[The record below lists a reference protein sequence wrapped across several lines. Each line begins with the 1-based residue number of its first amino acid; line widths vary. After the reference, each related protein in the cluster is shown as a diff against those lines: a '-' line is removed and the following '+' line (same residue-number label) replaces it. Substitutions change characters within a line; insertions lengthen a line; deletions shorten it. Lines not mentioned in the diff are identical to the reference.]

1 MTCGKAT
8 EYSQVIKWTDNINI
22 NSLSIP
28 LLSIDNGEQ
37 ERINP
42 FTNNL
47 ARLNL
52 IFSFSTSVF
61 SFALFLFLET
71 HGIPIIYGGIGL
83 SSGQLIAL
91 LLLFP
96 QGRAVDKG
104 YSFVLMIIGSLL
116 FASLLIIL
124 YFSVATS
131 DIFIIIV
138 PASIAG
144 IVAVESTFRTSLNS
158 FISKSAKANILGS
171 NFSRII
177 VAETIGSAISFAI
190 LAIGAY
196 SSYISVVIL
205 GSGVGL
211 FLFTVLVF
219 FVLDSKNRDFIRSEE
234 RRTPRPGLR
243 ESISSL
249 KGKMGFVSTLI
260 ASKTFMNV
268 GSIAFSFFYI
278 PTGLYLGVSPVL
290 TFSVL
295 LACYVTGALI
305 SRVGEEYID
314 EKVHN
319 GRVLVILIM
328 LFDLLVFGAILLSL
342 LYTNELLFLAAA
354 IATIPSP
361 ILISG
366 AMAYETNVIG
376 KEHRG
381 LFSAVQRTVF
391 GSTAVFVTIGL
402 TALFILG
409 PFLVWSVSSLSS
421 FIALIIALMLRNP
434 N

>member
-1 MTCGKAT
+1 MDPG
-8 EYSQVIKWTDNINI
+8 
-22 NSLSIP
+22 IP
-28 LLSIDNGEQ
+28 LLRNVNGEH

-61 SFALFLFLET
+61 SFALFLFLES
-71 HGIPIIYGGIGL
+71 HGVPLIYGGIGL
-83 SSGQLIAL
+83 SAGQLIAL

-104 YSFVLMIIGSLL
+104 HSFVLMIVGSLL

-124 YFSVATS
+124 YFSVENA
-131 DIFIIIV
+131 DIFMILV
-138 PASIAG
+138 APSVAG

-177 VAETIGSAISFAI
+177 VAEAIGSAISFAI

-196 SSYISVVIL
+196 SSHISIVII
-205 GSGVGL
+205 GSGIGL

-219 FVLDSKNRDFIRSEE
+219 FFLDSKNRDFVRNEE
-234 RRTPRPGLR
+234 RKTPRPGFR
-243 ESISSL
+243 ESVSAL
-249 KGKMGFVSTLI
+249 RGKIGFVSTLI

-268 GSIAFSFFYI
+268 GSVAFSFFYV

-295 LACYVTGALI
+295 LACYVAGAMI

-314 EKVHN
+314 EKSHE
-319 GRVLVILIM
+319 GRVFVILIM
-328 LFDLLVFGAILLSL
+328 LFDSLVFSVILLSL
-342 LYTNELLFLAAA
+342 LYANELIFLAAA

-391 GSTAVFVTIGL
+391 GSTAVLVTIGL
-402 TALFILG
+402 TALFIVG
-409 PFLVWSVSSLSS
+409 PLLVWLVSSLAS
-421 FIALIIALMLRNP
+421 FTAFIIALMLRNP
-434 N
+434 T